1 MYLNKKI
8 MKEESGGGGGGGR
21 GEEEKEKKKQK
32 KKNNLKIVSESRKM
46 IQDRHHWNISTH
58 AMAKQTKLTIIIR
71 KKIK

>member
-1 MYLNKKI
+1 

-32 KKNNLKIVSESRKM
+32 KKKKKKKQLKIVSESRKM